1 MGQIL
6 VRESFLVE
14 SMSMPN
20 FMKIRRGQD
29 FFFAE
34 LVWNDPYPT
43 LLYEYHIKLT
53 PPIHYFS
60 C

>member
-20 FMKIRRGQD
+20 FMKIERGWD
-29 FFFAE
+29 FFVE
-34 LVWNDPYPT
+34 LAWND
-43 LLYEYHIKLT
+43 LLGMTIIQLT
-53 PPIHYFS
+53 A
-60 C
+60 CN